1 MEENDEIS
9 RDFEEIKIN
18 FDKYDQLY
26 KRAVDDVNR
35 LTDANKVIEAENE
48 EFKNRLNKAL
58 KINEELLSENS
69 ILKDSNDKLLIDSQ
83 NENARIR
90 KEYNELED
98 KYNNLS
104 NKFDSLKSRKRHD
117 DYLSQKYKNFI
128 LKRD

>member
-69 ILKDSNDKLLIDSQ
+69 ILKDSNDKLLIDRQ